1 MYPFLLTDIKVI
13 VKENTKDTAGMTVPM
28 FYHQI
33 RVADMEN
40 RVTDGGTDSQRVK
53 WFAQGHKNFVP
64 EVETKPRKT
73 LKLNAAVYIPLFM
86 EE

>member
-1 MYPFLLTDIKVI
+1 MYPFLLTNIKVI

-53 WFAQGHKNFVP
+53 
-64 EVETKPRKT
+64 
-73 LKLNAAVYIPLFM
+73 
-86 EE
+86 